1 MYLYLQLLC
10 IFVILPNIIL
20 FYLNRKKIH
29 LKTLLLSLFIL
40 FLIAILWDQ
49 LSVRMGLWSFSQ
61 NEILGSLFGLPIEE
75 YLFFIFVPLLSIN
88 IYLLIEK
95 ILADCKKKK
104 MNNNRWKWIE
114 KKTIKR
120 NVKNV
125 GRALE
130 ESTTKW
136 YNLIVSTLENL
147 FMRTREK
154 SCARNFNVI
163 SNHRWIF
170 LNDSIVLSVERLKKK
185 LWEVNC
191 WWGFGRKE

>member
-61 NEILGSLFGLPIEE
+61 NEILGLLFGLPIEE

-95 ILADCKKKK
+95 ILAADKKKK
-104 MNNNRWKWIE
+104 MNNN
-114 KKTIKR
+114 
-120 NVKNV
+120 
-125 GRALE
+125 
-130 ESTTKW
+130 S
-136 YNLIVSTLENL
+136 
-147 FMRTREK
+147 
-154 SCARNFNVI
+154 
-163 SNHRWIF
+163 
-170 LNDSIVLSVERLKKK
+170 
-185 LWEVNC
+185 
-191 WWGFGRKE
+191 